1 MSQENQIWKRIEYER
16 DKAFLLFSIYRDLG
30 PTRSLEKVR
39 VKYGESKVEKLTSQ
53 QIEKYSSKYNWV
65 ERASA
70 YDDFL
75 DEKRM
80 EENWKAIEEMNKRQA
95 EDAQTVQTKA
105 LEDLKDVFSDEN
117 SKASPEGRRN
127 AAARTWEIG
136 VKNERLARG
145 AATEHVEQTGRIK
158 QEHSV
163 NKDSYIDEFNRI
175 TDKALGNLEKDED
188 VDPE

>member
-1 MSQENQIWKRIEYER
+1 MSEENQIWKRIEYER

-95 EDAQTVQTKA
+95 EDAITVQTKA
-105 LEDLKDVFSDEN
+105 LEDLKDVTYSAEEY
-117 SKASPEGRRN
+117 KASPEGRRTS
-127 AAARTWEIG
+127 AARTWEIG
-136 VKNERLARG
+136 VRNERLARG
-145 AATEHVEQTGRIK
+145 AAT
-158 QEHSV
+158 
-163 NKDSYIDEFNRI
+163 
-175 TDKALGNLEKDED
+175 
-188 VDPE
+188 